1 MLLKCLNNIIYL
13 TDTYMCL
20 LNLIHD
26 IIPTIVYTE
35 PKLLVDTNTFLA
47 PVQKVNIPDSKL

>member
-1 MLLKCLNNIIYL
+1 MLLKCQNNIIYL

-26 IIPTIVYTE
+26 ITSTIVYTE
-35 PKLLVDTNTFLA
+35 PKLLVDTYTFFA
-47 PVQKVNIPDSKL
+47 PV